1 MTDAAALTW
10 RLERHGLGTV
20 SASSVIDAADR
31 MIAVRGW
38 PIECA
43 ELATAVRHTD
53 SQSGDVDD
61 ALASGE
67 LIRSYAFR
75 GGSYVFSPTVAA
87 TVLAVRTTSRAWE
100 KVRFQRQG
108 DFVLD
113 DWEPFR
119 QAVRE
124 MLSDGPLTRQ
134 QITTELAHIPS
145 LAHLQTAAS
154 GAGADSLYKPLHWWG
169 DICFGPTRDGQT
181 TFRLLAGAPHW
192 PGLPDVDEAGRQAI
206 QQYLAAY
213 GPATLDNL
221 DYWVVEGLSAPRR
234 QARGWLADLDDELR
248 RVSTDEGTEAYLLA
262 EDLAQV
268 DSCEPSDAVRLLPGF
283 DPWVLGP
290 GSADTRVVP
299 AAHRAVVSRGSNL
312 VIRGGVVSG
321 TWRIRKD
328 SLEATWF
335 ATSGRVP
342 VDALEEET
350 QRMSG
355 LTGRDLTLVL
365 DRD

>member
-1 MTDAAALTW
+1 MTDAAALAW

-20 SASSVIDAADR
+20 SASSVVDAADR

-38 PIECA
+38 PLECA
-43 ELATAVRHTD
+43 ELATAVRRTD
-53 SQSGDVDD
+53 SHSSAMNE

-75 GGSYVFSPTVAA
+75 GGSYVFSPTIAA

-119 QAVRE
+119 QAIRE

-134 QITTELAHIPS
+134 QITAELARTPS
-145 LAHLQTAAS
+145 LAHLRDGAT

-169 DICFGPTRDGQT
+169 DICFGPSRDGQT
-181 TFRLLAGAPHW
+181 TFRLLAGDPQW

-206 QQYLAAY
+206 RQYLAAY
-213 GPATLDNL
+213 GPMTLANL
-221 DYWVVEGLSAPRR
+221 DYWLVEGLSAPRR
-234 QARGWLADLDDELR
+234 QVRGWLADLDDELA
-248 RVSTDEGTEAYLLA
+248 RVNTDEGTEAYLLA
-262 EDLAQV
+262 ADVAQV
-268 DSCEPSDAVRLLPGF
+268 DSCEPSETVRLLPGF

-299 AAHRAVVSRGSNL
+299 ATHRAVVSRGSNL

-328 SLEATWF
+328 SLEATWL
-335 ATSGRVP
+335 ATGGRVP
-342 VDALEEET
+342 VDLLNEEA

-355 LTGRDLTLVL
+355 LAGRALSLQLAD
-365 DRD
+365 